1 MSDVKRQAADA
12 ALNLLPE
19 RGIVGLGSGST
30 ARFFIEGVARLV
42 ASGRELVGVATSG
55 ASRAQAEELGIRL
68 LPDAGPWQI
77 DVCVDGADEVSE
89 GLDLIK
95 GGGGCHSREK
105 IVNHA
110 AKRNVIVVDESKL
123 SRQLGEKWSVPV
135 EVLPF
140 GLNNVRGWLERWGQ
154 VVWRQQE
161 GRPFVTDSG
170 NYILDVNAG
179 IIADPGELDARLKA
193 VPGVVE
199 TGLFVQRA
207 DVVVV
212 AGAQGIRRLQRR

>member
-1 MSDVKRQAADA
+1 MSDAKRQAADA
-12 ALNLLPE
+12 ALSLLPE
-19 RGIVGLGSGST
+19 QGVVGLGSGST
-30 ARFFIEGVARLV
+30 ARLFIEGVARLV
-42 ASGRELVGVATSG
+42 AAGRNLRGVATSA
-55 ASRAQAEELGIRL
+55 ASRAQAESLGIVL

-89 GLDLIK
+89 ELDLIK

-105 IVNHA
+105 IVNRA

-123 SRQLGEKWSVPV
+123 SRHLGEKWSVPV

-140 GLNNVRGWLERWGQ
+140 GVNSTRGLLERWGR
-154 VVWRQQE
+154 VAWRE
-161 GRPFVTDSG
+161 RDGRPFVTDSG
-170 NYILDVNAG
+170 NYILDLNAG
-179 IIADPGELDARLKA
+179 IITDPAGLDGQLKA

-199 TGLFVQRA
+199 TGLFVERA

-212 AGAQGIRRLQRR
+212 AGEQGVRRLTRR